1 MAKAR
6 EIPDLTTELAY
17 GEVAA
22 RVLEVRCEELID
34 HSENVLDMGDID
46 RVHDMRVATRRLRAA
61 IEVFR
66 PCFPRG
72 EGKSVLRDVK
82 ALADALGER
91 RDRDVAIDALA
102 GFAAAMPSPD
112 RPGIGSLVNRFRA
125 EQEQANADLV
135 ALVEPARLD
144 ELRER
149 VLSLASSARAA
160 VAAVDPELWAAPE
173 DEETAPEG
181 IAR

>member
-1 MAKAR
+1 
-6 EIPDLTTELAY
+6 
-17 GEVAA
+17 
-22 RVLEVRCEELID
+22 
-34 HSENVLDMGDID
+34 MGDIE

-66 PCFPRG
+66 PCFPKG
-72 EGKSVLRDVK
+72 EGKAVLQEVK

-112 RPGIGSLVNRFRA
+112 RPGIGSLVDRFRA

-135 ALVEPARLD
+135 PFVDADRLE
-144 ELRER
+144 ELKGR
-149 VLSLASSARAA
+149 VLSLAEAARAA
-160 VAAVDPELWAAPE
+160 VSGVDPDLGAEPAASAT
-173 DEETAPEG
+173 DAVEEAG
-181 IAR
+181 